1 MKYLDR
7 LNQTAE
13 ETAKTNN
20 VLVAE
25 EANLATQ
32 TAILNCKR
40 ELGNAKLRLDAV
52 TSVSPFCPETAY
64 SMQNR
69 IEILERKLTVLTAI
83 HKDLF

>member
-1 MKYLDR
+1 MKYLER
-7 LNQTAE
+7 INQTAE

-40 ELGNAKLRLDAV
+40 ELGNAKLKLDAL
-52 TSVSPFCPETAY
+52 TSASPFCPETAY
-64 SMQNR
+64 AMQNR
-69 IEILERKLTVLTAI
+69 VEILERKLTVLTAI